1 MHTVQQKLLKN
12 QCVDSNPLFFSEKAF
27 LSNLI
32 REGLASLLKVK
43 EKINQFWPLLFIR
56 YYNPNNKK
64 IKRLIRPVR
73 LT

>member
-12 QCVDSNPLFFSEKAF
+12 QCVDSNPPFF
-27 LSNLI
+27 
-32 REGLASLLKVK
+32 REGFFFELNKGRACFPVKSKRKKKEVLA
-43 EKINQFWPLLFIR
+43 PFIR
-56 YYNPNNKK
+56 YYNPNNKI

>member
-1 MHTVQQKLLKN
+1 VSIPT
-12 QCVDSNPLFFSEKAF
+12 PFFSEKAF

-43 EKINQFWPLLFIR
+43 EKINKFWPLLFIR
-56 YYNPNNKK
+56 YYNPNNKI